1 MFNLASSSVSNCVR
15 RRVLSG
21 EMRDSK
27 SRFAGNIY
35 AFIFLCFQVLKS
47 FWFPCFCL
55 FYSLVGCHYS
65 WQAKEQAARKQR
77 SSAKLGSQFE
87 GSTGNSSII
96 GAVSERR
103 IPSKTTENVGNTTRV
118 SQPGTPP
125 SGMASTAVTA
135 VQQTVP
141 LAPIGTPASGSTDK
155 RVKISK

>member
-1 MFNLASSSVSNCVR
+1 M
-15 RRVLSG
+15 
-21 EMRDSK
+21 
-27 SRFAGNIY
+27 
-35 AFIFLCFQVLKS
+35 
-47 FWFPCFCL
+47 
-55 FYSLVGCHYS
+55 VGCHYS